1 MATTEAERIARFIRS
16 EVDAGRRTY
25 GDFLILTRKKKNR
38 LIPYVQ
44 ALEALQIPMEVSGA
58 GAFAESR
65 EVKAL
70 ALLLRALSDPQ
81 DSVSLVGVLRGP
93 LFGVSDR
100 ELFAFKQAGGWFS
113 IFCEVGQASSA
124 WRQGGARRVRARVVA
139 PVSPLDARASSARG
153 SGAHARAHGL
163 PRAGDHDPGRRRSR
177 RPGACRRPRASG
189 DGKRRQPCGSGR
201 RRSRPTPRPPA
212 ISSLSRSSLAGRPSS
227 AS

>member
-1 MATTEAERIARFIRS
+1 
-16 EVDAGRRTY
+16 
-25 GDFLILTRKKKNR
+25 
-38 LIPYVQ
+38 
-44 ALEALQIPMEVSGA
+44 MEVSGA

-113 IFCEVGQASSA
+113 IFCEAGQSSSA
-124 WRQGGARRVRARVVA
+124 DGKAA
-139 PVSPLDARASSARG
+139 PVASALASLRQYHRWTRVLPPPAAVERMLEHTGYLALATTTPGWRRG
-153 SGAHARAHGL
+153 
-163 PRAGDHDPGRRRSR
+163 R
-177 RPGACRRPRASG
+177 RPGARRRPRAPG
-189 DGKRRQPCGSGR
+189 DGDAAPASRKRP
-201 RRSRPTPRPPA
+201 RRSRPTPKPPA
-212 ISSLSRSSLAGRPSS
+212 TSSRSRSSLAGRPSS